1 MIIAGGE
8 ACNDKTIEFRVFLFL
23 ENHLTLIMNKNIFF
37 QLLIYI
43 IILIFFFQC
52 NNPQTSQTNEN
63 IADSIP
69 TIVNKENC
77 KPYFEFDEVIHYKIK
92 IAEKDIV
99 KLIVKENR
107 NKNEE
112 NLYRIVSSTFSP
124 KSLNDT
130 SVISNLVE
138 IGFKK
143 IIVNKNKFP
152 LLEQIFCER
161 KHKEYFSLSCIA
173 NYRDVLIFK
182 KKKKTVGIAKIC
194 FECSQHIIIGAKG
207 NTEYF
212 GQSGDIGKLESLLKV
227 K

>member
-1 MIIAGGE
+1 MTTIKKNKKYTFFQFITYLICAIIIA
-8 ACNDKTIEFRVFLFL
+8 
-23 ENHLTLIMNKNIFF
+23 
-37 QLLIYI
+37 
-43 IILIFFFQC
+43 QC

-63 IADSIP
+63 IIDSIP
-69 TIVNKENC
+69 NIVNKENC
-77 KPYFEFDEVIHYKIK
+77 KPYFEFDEVVHYKIK
-92 IAEKDIV
+92 ISEKEIV
-99 KLIVKENR
+99 KLIIKENR

-112 NLYRIVSSTFSP
+112 NLYLIVSSTFSP

-130 SVISNLVE
+130 SVIANLVK

-143 IIVNKNKFP
+143 RIVSKNKFP
-152 LLEQIFCER
+152 LIEQIFCER

-194 FECSQHIIIGAKG
+194 FECSQHIIVGAKG

-212 GQSGDIGKLESLLKV
+212 GQSGDIEKLDSLLKV